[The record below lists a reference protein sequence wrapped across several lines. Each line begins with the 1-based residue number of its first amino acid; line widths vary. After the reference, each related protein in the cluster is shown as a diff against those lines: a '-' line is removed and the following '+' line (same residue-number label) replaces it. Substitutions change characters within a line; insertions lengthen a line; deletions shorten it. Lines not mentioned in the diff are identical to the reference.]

1 MAQDAYLADPSQ
13 SGKPEGFELYL
24 MFISAQEL
32 PYSVPD
38 TSRTM
43 QTSKHDEYRHIMN
56 LMAKSSVI
64 PARANLRYHIVSIEW
79 FRRWQKYTS
88 SQDENAYR
96 TEPGPINTNEIDQLA
111 AKHDEY
117 IVWDRF

>member
-1 MAQDAYLADPSQ
+1 MAQDAYLADASQ
-13 SGKPEGFELYL
+13 SGTEADFERYL
-24 MFISAQEL
+24 MLMSAQEL
-32 PYSVPD
+32 PCSVPD
-38 TSRTM
+38 STRTM
-43 QTSKHDEYRHIMN
+43 QISKHDEYKHIMN

-111 AKHDEY
+111 AKHDDY